1 MGCGGRGRACE
12 WQERP
17 AGRKTGQRRPR
28 GCSSVGP
35 ANLPAMRVLPLRET
49 LALLAGLNEE
59 SLTAPSQAGRRF
71 NRGREDLACD
81 TRRMTLCRRPRCRRR
96 LDASVKSTAP
106 PFDTPRTGR
115 RPPLSAPASPALAI
129 TFPTPSFRRRSEICS
144 CRHRPKLPAPRNQ
157 KYSLDPRQK
166 TRMTV
171 PCARRKLRPGG
182 QS

>member
-1 MGCGGRGRACE
+1 MAVGCGGRGRACE

-28 GCSSVGP
+28 GYSSVGP

-59 SLTAPSQAGRRF
+59 SLTALSQAGRRF

-96 LDASVKSTAP
+96 LDASMKSTAP

-115 RPPLSAPASPALAI
+115 RPPLIRTSI
-129 TFPTPSFRRRSEICS
+129 TRTGD
-144 CRHRPKLPAPRNQ
+144 H
-157 KYSLDPRQK
+157 
-166 TRMTV
+166 V
-171 PCARRKLRPGG
+171 PHTFVSS
-182 QS
+182 Q

>member
-28 GCSSVGP
+28 GYSSVGP

-59 SLTAPSQAGRRF
+59 SLTALSQAGRRF

-96 LDASVKSTAP
+96 LDASMKSTAP

-115 RPPLSAPASPALAI
+115 RPPPNPHQHHPHWRSRSPHLRFVAGAKSAAAGIARS
-129 TFPTPSFRRRSEICS
+129 FPHPGTKSTPST
-144 CRHRPKLPAPRNQ
+144 HGK
-157 KYSLDPRQK
+157 RQ
-166 TRMTV
+166 
-171 PCARRKLRPGG
+171 G
-182 QS
+182 